1 MARRLFC
8 RVGSR
13 RIFLTSSEGGLANFL
28 SLTYTQKRR
37 KKEASLSKRE
47 FICFAGN
54 IFHRKIFSIVF
65 DGKYFPLFLMEN
77 IFHHFSVGN
86 SLGVNY

>member
-37 KKEASLSKRE
+37 KKEASLSKSSCSN
-47 FICFAGN
+47 FG
-54 IFHRKIFSIVF
+54 
-65 DGKYFPLFLMEN
+65 
-77 IFHHFSVGN
+77 
-86 SLGVNY
+86 